1 MSKQAKFGTKVQRA
15 DLTCHVI
22 SIRLRAPSSD
32 DLNLDQLGMSIQNLP
47 EPNVATVFYNITTL
61 FIKGH
66 LEEQVLLFLPG
77 IIPPKDIPD
86 RGG

>member
-1 MSKQAKFGTKVQRA
+1 M
-15 DLTCHVI
+15 
-22 SIRLRAPSSD
+22 
-32 DLNLDQLGMSIQNLP
+32 NLDQSGMSIQNLP
-47 EPNVATVFYNITTL
+47 EPNVATSPVFYNITTL

-77 IIPPKDIPD
+77 IIPPKDMPD

>member
-1 MSKQAKFGTKVQRA
+1 
-15 DLTCHVI
+15 
-22 SIRLRAPSSD
+22 
-32 DLNLDQLGMSIQNLP
+32 MSIQNLP
-47 EPNVATVFYNITTL
+47 EPNVATSPVFYNITTL